1 MMILLKMRSIYN
13 LLLFTI
19 YLLYII
25 LVESRGQ
32 LEELGELLN
41 NVDEFAFDVEGHSY
55 RSYYGQGL

>member
-1 MMILLKMRSIYN
+1 MIENEINLQFVIIYHISILIN
-13 LLLFTI
+13 
-19 YLLYII
+19 
-25 LVESRGQ
+25 VVDSRGQ